1 VTGNPTDPAPTGEQ
15 FRLAIEAAPN
25 GMIMVNESGTIV
37 LVNTQTEKLFGYTR
51 QELLGQKIEILVPDR
66 LKDQHPSHRR
76 DFDAER
82 RMRPMGAGRELFGLK
97 KDGTEI
103 PVEIGLNPIA
113 IGEGHFVLSSVV
125 DVTERRKAEAER
137 EALLRRLQG
146 FNNALEECVR
156 VRTTDLNRTLKER
169 DVLLQEVHHRVKNN
183 LQVVS
188 SLLNIQMR
196 RLADGAARDALYNC
210 QTRVQAIA
218 LIHEKLYQSAD
229 YSRVP
234 FANYVRS
241 LAANIFRATDAS
253 PATVSLEVVIEDITL
268 TVDKAIPCGLIV
280 NELVM
285 NALKHAF
292 PEQRQGNIRIE
303 MARAGAGLVKM
314 IVRDDGVGLPGGL
327 DFRRS
332 DSLGL
337 QLVCTLAEQLEATI
351 NVQSQR
357 GTSFDL
363 TFRGGD

>member
-1 VTGNPTDPAPTGEQ
+1 VTRNPTDRAQTKEQ

-66 LKDQHPSHRR
+66 LKNQHPSHRR
-76 DFDAER
+76 DFLAEP
-82 RMRPMGAGRELFGLK
+82 RMRPMGAGRELFGLR

-103 PVEIGLNPIA
+103 PVEIGLNPITTV
-113 IGEGHFVLSSVV
+113 EGRFVLSSVV
-125 DVTERRKAEAER
+125 DVTERRKAEVER
-137 EALLRRLQG
+137 EELLRRLQG
-146 FNNALEECVR
+146 FNIELEER
-156 VRTTDLNRTLKER
+156 VRIRTADLNRTLKER
-169 DVLLQEVHHRVKNN
+169 EALLQEVHHRVKNN

-196 RLADGAARDALYNC
+196 RLEDGAARNALENC
-210 QTRVQAIA
+210 HIRVQAIA
-218 LIHEKLYQSAD
+218 LIHEKLYQSGD

-234 FANYVRS
+234 FADYVRS
-241 LAANIFRATDAS
+241 LTANVFHAAHVS
-253 PATVSLEVVIEDITL
+253 PSAISLEVAIEDISL
-268 TVDKAIPCGLIV
+268 TVDQAIPCGLIV
-280 NELVM
+280 NELIM

-292 PEQRQGNIRIE
+292 PEQRHGEIRVE
-303 MARAGAGLVKM
+303 MERADTGLVRMTVKDDGRGLPAGLDVQ
-314 IVRDDGVGLPGGL
+314 
-327 DFRRS
+327 RS

-337 QLVCTLAEQLEATI
+337 QLVYTLAAQLEATI

-357 GTSFDL
+357 GTSFEL

>member
-1 VTGNPTDPAPTGEQ
+1 MTGNLPDPAQTGEQ

-76 DFDAER
+76 DFDAEP
-82 RMRPMGAGRELFGLK
+82 RMRPMGAGRELFGLR

-113 IGEGHFVLSSVV
+113 TDEGHFVLSSVV
-125 DVTERRKAEAER
+125 DVTERRKAEVER
-137 EALLRRLQG
+137 ETLLGTLLG
-146 FNNALEECVR
+146 FNNELEECVR
-156 VRTTDLNRTLKER
+156 MRTADLNRTLKER

-183 LQVVS
+183 FQVVS

-218 LIHEKLYQSAD
+218 LIHEKLYQSTD

-234 FANYVRS
+234 FASYVRS
-241 LAANIFRATDAS
+241 LAANVFQSTGAS
-253 PATVSLEVVIEDITL
+253 PATVYLEVAIEDITL
-268 TVDKAIPCGLIV
+268 TVDKAIPCGLIL
-280 NELVM
+280 NELIM

-292 PEQRQGNIRIE
+292 PEQRAGKIRIE
-303 MARAGAGLVKM
+303 MARAGAGLVRM
-314 IVRDDGVGLPGGL
+314 IVQDDGVGLPGGL

-337 QLVCTLAEQLEATI
+337 QLVCTLAEQLAATI
-351 NVQSQR
+351 NVQSEH

-363 TFRGGD
+363 TFHLGD